1 MITTIIN
8 IIIFTVV
15 IFITIKINI
24 IIIIYHQNCRTRR
37 LKSAAAPHACI
48 WCEHVIN
55 LSQLKTIILM
65 LNYSTTFNQ
74 INNNNKKKS
83 KDPNTLDFYELDP
96 FDLRVNV

>member
-1 MITTIIN
+1 MKNMITTIIN
-8 IIIFTVV
+8 IIIITVV

-24 IIIIYHQNCRTRR
+24 IIIIYHRTRR
-37 LKSAAAPHACI
+37 LKDATAPARLHMM
-48 WCEHVIN
+48 EHVIN

-74 INNNNKKKS
+74 INNNKKKS

>member
-1 MITTIIN
+1 
-8 IIIFTVV
+8 
-15 IFITIKINI
+15 
-24 IIIIYHQNCRTRR
+24 
-37 LKSAAAPHACI
+37 
-48 WCEHVIN
+48 
-55 LSQLKTIILM
+55 M